1 MTSATLHLSL
11 DQVSTGQAVNVSVD
25 ASVSP
30 IVGDVVVG
38 DVVVGNVGD
47 RAMLDNPAV
56 ESDRSLVSAAP
67 APELN
72 KLPYDKAHQLEL
84 LHLRAEA
91 EALLQQLQIEK
102 QRKLVSAGS

>member
-1 MTSATLHLSL
+1 MTSAILHLSL

-30 IVGDVVVG
+30 IVG

>member
-1 MTSATLHLSL
+1 
-11 DQVSTGQAVNVSVD
+11 
-25 ASVSP
+25 
-30 IVGDVVVG
+30 
-38 DVVVGNVGD
+38 
-47 RAMLDNPAV
+47 MLDNPAV
-56 ESDRSLVSAAP
+56 ESDRSLVSATP

>member
-11 DQVSTGQAVNVSVD
+11 DQVSTGQAVNAPVN
-25 ASVSP
+25 ASVSS
-30 IVGDVVVG
+30 VVVG
-38 DVVVGNVGD
+38 DVGD

>member
-11 DQVSTGQAVNVSVD
+11 DQVSTGQSSNT
-25 ASVSP
+25 SVSP
-30 IVGDVVVG
+30 AVFPV
-38 DVVVGNVGD
+38 VGD

-67 APELN
+67 APELT

>member
-11 DQVSTGQAVNVSVD
+11 DQDSAGQAVSVSVNASVN

-30 IVGDVVVG
+30 
-38 DVVVGNVGD
+38 VVGNVVGD

-102 QRKLVSAGS
+102 QRKLVSAGR

>member
-11 DQVSTGQAVNVSVD
+11 DQVSTGQSVNVSVD

-30 IVGDVVVG
+30 IVG

>member
-11 DQVSTGQAVNVSVD
+11 DQGSTGQAVNVSVN

-30 IVGDVVVG
+30 L
-38 DVVVGNVGD
+38 VGNVVGD
-47 RAMLDNPAV
+47 RAMLDTPAV
-56 ESDRSLVSAAP
+56 ESDRTLVSAAP

>member
-11 DQVSTGQAVNVSVD
+11 DQVSTGQAVN

-30 IVGDVVVG
+30 VVGDVVVG
-38 DVVVGNVGD
+38 DVVGD